1 MSTFSFSTSISIEY
15 SQAIRD
21 EEFTLKILPKDYDNQ
36 KISNLTYL
44 VTPSDYLSSFE
55 DTFLN
60 FSLAGRVKSPHKELK
75 IDVFGVADIY
85 NIPLKLKEN
94 EIIPLYRK
102 STAKTMALSN
112 IKVFH
117 SSLRL
122 KDENNYQRALS
133 YAKAINS
140 KIAYKKGF
148 TNIYTSAEE
157 AFSLGFGVCQ
167 DYSQILLS
175 LLRLD
180 NIPCRYVAGIIEGEG
195 DSHSWVEVL
204 CDGYW
209 YTVDA
214 LNLESS
220 KARLKFSIGLDS
232 SDTLINKGIYKGFT
246 GSTLKANY
254 LLKRL

>member
-1 MSTFSFSTSISIEY
+1 MSKFSFSTSISIEY
-15 SQAIRD
+15 SQAIID

-36 KISNLTYL
+36 KISNLTYS

-55 DTFLN
+55 DTFFN
-60 FSLAGRVKSPHKELK
+60 YSLAGRIKSPHKELK
-75 IDVFGVADIY
+75 MEVLGVADIS
-85 NIPLKLKEN
+85 NIPLKLQDN

-102 STAKTMALSN
+102 STSKTVALNN
-112 IKVFH
+112 IKAFH
-117 SSLRL
+117 SSLKIL
-122 KDENNYQRALS
+122 DENNYKKALS
-133 YAKAINS
+133 YARAINS
-140 KIAYKKGF
+140 KMAYKKGY

-167 DYSQILLS
+167 DFSQILLS

-204 CDGYW
+204 SNGYW

-220 KARLKFSIGLDS
+220 KARLKLSIGLDS

-246 GSTLKANY
+246 SSTLNASY
-254 LLKRL
+254 QLKSL